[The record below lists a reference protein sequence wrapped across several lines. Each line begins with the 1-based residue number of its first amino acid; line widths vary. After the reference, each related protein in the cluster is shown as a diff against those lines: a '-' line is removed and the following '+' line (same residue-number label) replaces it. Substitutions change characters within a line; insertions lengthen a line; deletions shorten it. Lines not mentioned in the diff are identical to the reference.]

1 MTGKEYLKN
10 DCQKEAV
17 YAPVMFSR
25 HHVIFHFA
33 THCNK
38 PLFKK
43 TKIAT
48 KKNRRSTKC
57 YIQSVLF
64 EKYKNKWFINHHSP
78 FLIQ

>member
-1 MTGKEYLKN
+1 MTR
-10 DCQKEAV
+10 QKEAV

-25 HHVIFHFA
+25 YHVIFHFE

-64 EKYKNKWFINHHSP
+64 EKYKNKWFINPHSP